1 MRLFK
6 EHPEASKKN
15 LSPQF
20 QNYLTNSSHPGYRT
34 IMAYNS
40 SKKKSSKEI
49 IEILNKKQTKNSYEI
64 YGYLRELKDRKKLSL
79 RWQRKLDKL
88 ENIPKDLKKYDK
100 APTPAE
106 AIGTPALVAG
116 GMGLGMMG
124 LQKAFYT
131 SEDKVRS
138 VLEGMGKKHGLEIG
152 INKEKLLTIV
162 KPKDLA
168 KSVKDLR
175 KGVKPIVPKMVE
187 IHISKDYG
195 KIIDT
200 IFGRNPGP
208 HYQGTTITGKPL
220 ASPSIGTTPNIGVAA
235 HEMGHAI
242 NQEKFLKN
250 MPKLKRAYNIAYQT
264 IPMGPIKN
272 VPLLA
277 IPAVAAALYA
287 GKKRAEGKDAKFIPE
302 IVEKHPEILIGAGTA
317 PMLFEEGAASA
328 RALKAVAQ
336 HYKGARRVKELG
348 KALGTLLPAYGT
360 YAIAAAMP
368 IIGIKAYQKHIKAKK
383 DLEKKYKFKKSF
395 SEKLT
400 ALQATME

>member
-1 MRLFK
+1 MRFFK

-15 LSPQF
+15 LSLQF
-20 QNYLTNSSHPGYRT
+20 QDYLVNSGHPGHKT

-49 IEILNKKQTKNSYEI
+49 IEILNKKQTRNPYEI

-79 RWQRKLDKL
+79 RWQQKLDKL

-124 LQKAFYT
+124 LQKSFYT
-131 SEDKVRS
+131 SEEKVRS

-152 INKEKLLTIV
+152 TNKEKLLTIV
-162 KPKDLA
+162 KPKDLGKYHKGAKAIAA
-168 KSVKDLR
+168 KSVDL
-175 KGVKPIVPKMVE
+175 
-187 IHISKDYG
+187 HISKDYG
-195 KIIDT
+195 KIIPM
-200 IFGRNPGP
+200 IFGHNPGP
-208 HYQGTTITGKPL
+208 HYAGSDILGK
-220 ASPSIGTTPNIGVAA
+220 AIKNPSIATTPNVGIAA

-242 NQEKFLKN
+242 NQEKFLKSV
-250 MPKLKRAYNIAYQT
+250 PKIKRAYNLAYMQL
-264 IPMGPIKN
+264 PLGPIKN

-302 IVEKHPEILIGAGTA
+302 FVEKHPEILIGAGAA

-328 RALKAVAQ
+328 RALKGISQ

-348 KALGTLLPAYGT
+348 KAVATLLPAYGT
-360 YAIAAAMP
+360 YAIAAALP

-383 DLEKKYKFKKSF
+383 DLEKKYKHKKSLG
-395 SEKLT
+395 ERLT
-400 ALQATME
+400 ELHSTMG

>member
-1 MRLFK
+1 MRFFK

-15 LSPQF
+15 LSGQF
-20 QNYLTNSSHPGYRT
+20 QDYLGNISHPGYKT

-49 IEILNKKQTKNSYEI
+49 IEILNKKQTKNPYEI

-79 RWQRKLDKL
+79 RWQQKLDKL

-100 APTPAE
+100 APTPQE
-106 AIGTPALVAG
+106 AIGGPALAAG

-131 SEDKVRS
+131 SEEKVRG
-138 VLEGMGKKHGLEIG
+138 VLEGMAKKHGLEIG
-152 INKEKLLTIV
+152 ANKEKLLTIV
-162 KPKDLA
+162 KVKDLEKHVKGV
-168 KSVKDLR
+168 KSVKA
-175 KGVKPIVPKMVE
+175 IAPKSVGL
-187 IHISKDYG
+187 HISKDYG

-220 ASPSIGTTPNIGVAA
+220 AHPSIATTPNIGVAA

-250 MPKLKRAYNIAYQT
+250 MPKLKRVYNVAYQS

-302 IVEKHPEILIGAGTA
+302 FVEKHPEILIGAGTA

-328 RALKAVAQ
+328 RALKAVGQ
-336 HYKGARRVKELG
+336 HYKGVRRIKELG

-360 YAIAAAMP
+360 YAIAAALP

-383 DLEKKYKFKKSF
+383 DLEKKYKYKKSF
-395 SEKLT
+395 SEKFT
-400 ALQATME
+400 ALQSTMG